1 MVADCHRHG
10 LPQTPAAPATVP
22 IGDLNLAEVTVHQK
36 RDKVTTMNK
45 FPEYKTISVADL
57 IPYARNSRTH
67 SDDRYDDWGDCP

>member
-1 MVADCHRHG
+1 MVCLKH
-10 LPQTPAAPATVP
+10 PQHQPRSPQATY
-22 IGDLNLAEVTVHQK
+22 LAEVTVQQK